1 MHAAVRVFDAGALAH
16 SQETTMSQWSLQ
28 LVIGKLL
35 TDQQFRQEFVE
46 RGRDCLAGL
55 SERGIQ
61 LMPGEIDAL
70 VAVDSRIWARTARKM
85 AGLLDAAAPRSNTPE
100 RPLTRRE
107 QQVLRAVFE
116 GLTNKQIA
124 AELHVSEG
132 AIKATLQQLFR
143 KAHVRTRAQLVRVA
157 VEGSLATPK
166 TRRHT
171 QHASS

>member
-1 MHAAVRVFDAGALAH
+1 
-16 SQETTMSQWSLQ
+16 MSQWSLQ

-35 TDQQFRQEFVE
+35 TDQQFRQEFVD

-55 SERGIQ
+55 SDRGIHLQ
-61 LMPGEIDAL
+61 PGEIDAL

-85 AGLLDAAAPRSNTPE
+85 AGLLDATAARSSTSG

-132 AIKATLQQLFR
+132 AIKATVQQLFR
-143 KAHVRTRAQLVRVA
+143 KAQVRTRAQLVRMA
-157 VEGSLATPK
+157 VEGLIPRGHDERGPQLLK
-166 TRRHT
+166 TT
-171 QHASS
+171 TT